1 MGELRTVAR
10 YEAFIR
16 DGAKV
21 NYRADWHLGDG
32 APFLGPKRFIKKIAK
47 ELNPPSVS
55 RRASLRDLLKSVSA
69 TSGLPTY
76 CFARV
81 SWQT

>member
-21 NYRADWHLGDG
+21 NCRADWHPGDG
-32 APFLGPKRFIKKIAK
+32 VPFLGPERFVKKIAK
-47 ELNPPSVS
+47 ETNPPSVS
-55 RRASLRDLLKSVSA
+55 RRASLRDLLKCVAA
-69 TSGLPTY
+69 TSGL
-76 CFARV
+76 R
-81 SWQT
+81 SDILLRKG